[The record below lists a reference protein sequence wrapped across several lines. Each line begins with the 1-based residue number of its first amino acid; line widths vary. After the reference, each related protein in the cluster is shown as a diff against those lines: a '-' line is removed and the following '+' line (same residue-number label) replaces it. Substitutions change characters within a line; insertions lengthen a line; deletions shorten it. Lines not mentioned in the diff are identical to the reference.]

1 MKYRKVKAMTEE
13 PQGRKPKSNHHL
25 ILLTSKLEIVVVAA
39 DSREAARAADLLIR
53 GEDKEKGEAGEP
65 RKLIGSWL
73 VHLPTGN
80 VVEAYGFRC
89 KGVDPEE
96 YGYVRGQ
103 EPQGHIDDPKFKP

>member
-1 MKYRKVKAMTEE
+1 MTEE
-13 PQGRKPKSNHHL
+13 VKKPKSDHHL
-25 ILLTSKLEIVVVAA
+25 ILLTSKLEIVVLDA

-73 VHLPTGN
+73 VHLPTGE

-89 KGVDPEE
+89 RGVDPDE

-103 EPQGHIDDPKFKP
+103 ESHGHIGDPKFKP